1 MSSLLLV
8 AAIALALWWLF
19 QQRGQSPAPSCVRCR
34 FDLRGLES
42 VNTCPECGA
51 VIGPSSRTP
60 RRHGRRYLL
69 LALSACALSLWLAL
83 TFGSLLIFQ
92 SMRAAPAG
100 MLLSWADPAQR
111 VHWPDA
117 ARWELLRRAR
127 AGAITSAQAQAWFDE
142 SMAIVKDRPAEWTQ
156 FRADLIQALWE
167 AQQLGDAA
175 YTSFIDRC
183 FVMHAAATADGADA
197 VLLSVSVVPTGLGPS
212 KTLWLTIGAERVQ
225 MACDGSD
232 PLVIP
237 GEFRQTL
244 LSPRAQDVITFQL
257 PRRDLPA
264 GECEV
269 SMRLTLWVESGDAPP
284 RRIEVV
290 HDLSCTLAPA
300 NAK

>member
-19 QQRGQSPAPSCVRCR
+19 QQRGQSPAPSCVRCG

-51 VIGPSSRTP
+51 AIGPRSRTP
-60 RRHGRRYLL
+60 RRRTEQYLL
-69 LALSACALSLWLAL
+69 LALSACALTLWLAL
-83 TFGSLLIFQ
+83 TFGSLLAFQ
-92 SMRAAPAG
+92 AMRIAPTG
-100 MLLSWADPAQR
+100 VLLSWADPAQR
-111 VHWPDA
+111 VHFPEA

-142 SMAIVKDRPAEWTQ
+142 SMEIVKSRPADWTQ

-167 AQQLGDAA
+167 SQQLNDAA

-183 FVMHAAATADGADA
+183 FAMHAAASDGGADA

-212 KTLWLTIGAERVQ
+212 KTLWLTIGAERVLV
-225 MACDGSD
+225 ACGGNSM
-232 PLVIP
+232 VIP
-237 GEFRQTL
+237 GEFRQAL

-257 PRRDLPA
+257 PRHDLPA

-290 HDLSCTLAPA
+290 HDLSCTLSPA